1 MDGGREQNCHP
12 GSDAS
17 CQWGARVAVGEG
29 EQAGEWPEQRAEGD
43 VRRSFRIPCVEHEPG
58 KRDGGVEK
66 RERQS
71 DVPERQEGHRER
83 KRDSGARREER
94 QRRGARREHGGGV
107 GWIER
112 EQCRGGAPHACAQD
126 LQLEQP
132 RRA

>member
-1 MDGGREQNCHP
+1 M
-12 GSDAS
+12 
-17 CQWGARVAVGEG
+17 
-29 EQAGEWPEQRAEGD
+29 
-43 VRRSFRIPCVEHEPG
+43 EHEPG

-112 EQCRGGAPHACAQD
+112 EQRRGGAGVDAGQRGRNETPFELLDGCGG
-126 LQLEQP
+126 
-132 RRA
+132 